1 MSETLEHET
10 ASAEEYLPFVRKI
23 AGRIAR
29 RLPQSVD
36 IDDLMGA
43 GTVGLMEALDRY
55 EPNSDRSF
63 ETYAEFRIKGAIL
76 DELRRCDPLNRAART
91 SQSLIARK
99 TATLTAELGRPPE
112 AEEVAAAM
120 NTSLESFMS
129 KLSPLGSY
137 RTVPMD
143 AEALLAGDEV
153 PNQEEQL
160 AQKEMVRLARRALEK
175 LSQRQQLVLNLY
187 YVEELNQA
195 QIGEV
200 LGVTESRICQILGE
214 ALKQLRKH
222 VHRATS

>member
-1 MSETLEHET
+1 
-10 ASAEEYLPFVRKI
+10 
-23 AGRIAR
+23 
-29 RLPQSVD
+29 
-36 IDDLMGA
+36 
-43 GTVGLMEALDRY
+43 
-55 EPNSDRSF
+55 
-63 ETYAEFRIKGAIL
+63 
-76 DELRRCDPLNRAART
+76 
-91 SQSLIARK
+91 
-99 TATLTAELGRPPE
+99 
-112 AEEVAAAM
+112 VAAAM